1 MLSNLFFGLAC
12 LLFEVR
18 SCLPMEKVV
27 ARLPSGL
34 PSLLKYW
41 SPSFQSVIHLGSM
54 RLHFLRLMQKQHC
67 TGLHNIY
74 HMISHG
80 MGIFCIICLHC
91 LFQLIRKPVQVRLP
105 RINSHND
112 LTYES
117 LVPSTE
123 RDAVQGCAC
132 WCGSLN

>member
-1 MLSNLFFGLAC
+1 M
-12 LLFEVR
+12 
-18 SCLPMEKVV
+18 

-41 SPSFQSVIHLGSM
+41 SPSFQSVIDLRSM

-80 MGIFCIICLHC
+80 AYFLHNMSA
-91 LFQLIRKPVQVRLP
+91 LFVSIDPQT
-105 RINSHND
+105 SAG
-112 LTYES
+112 S
-117 LVPSTE
+117 SST
-123 RDAVQGCAC
+123 DQFTQ
-132 WCGSLN
+132 